1 MLMIDPLYL
10 VSGFGVGLLVGMTG
24 VGGGSLMTP
33 LLILLFGIHPATAV
47 GTDLLFAAA
56 TKTGGSVAH
65 GWAKSIHWPAV
76 IRLASGSIPA
86 SIATLFVLW
95 QLDLNGESSRS
106 LVNLVLCFALLLTAV
121 SLIFRKAIMERYR
134 SRLEQFDP
142 DTTARAT
149 VLVGA
154 ALGVLVTISSVGAG
168 AVGVTALLLLY
179 PQLPMSRIVGSDIAH
194 AVPLTLVAGIGHWA
208 TGAIDWPLMGVLLVG
223 SLPGILIGSYCAHR
237 IPEAALRLVL
247 AATLILVAGNL
258 ANRELRSSFA
268 NIAAFAPASAR

>member
-1 MLMIDPLYL
+1 MIDPLYV
-10 VSGFGVGLLVGMTG
+10 VSGFGVGVLVGMTG

-47 GTDLLFAAA
+47 GTDLLYAAA
-56 TKTGGSVAH
+56 TKAGGSVAH
-65 GWAKSIHWPAV
+65 GLAKSIHWPAV

-86 SIATLFVLW
+86 SIVTLFVLW

-106 LVNLVLCFALLLTAV
+106 LVNLVLCFALLLTAA
-121 SLIFRKAIMERYR
+121 SLVFRKAIMERYR
-134 SRLEQFDP
+134 ARMEQFAP
-142 DTTARAT
+142 ATTARAT

-179 PQLPMSRIVGSDIAH
+179 PQLPMTRIVGSDIAH
-194 AVPLTLVAGIGHWA
+194 AVPLTLVAGMGHWA
-208 TGAIDWPLMGVLLVG
+208 TGAIDWHLMGVLLLG

-237 IPEAALRLVL
+237 VPEAALRLVL
-247 AATLILVAGNL
+247 AATLVLVAGNL
-258 ANRELRSSFA
+258 ANHELHSSFA
-268 NIAAFAPASAR
+268 NLAAFAPAASR